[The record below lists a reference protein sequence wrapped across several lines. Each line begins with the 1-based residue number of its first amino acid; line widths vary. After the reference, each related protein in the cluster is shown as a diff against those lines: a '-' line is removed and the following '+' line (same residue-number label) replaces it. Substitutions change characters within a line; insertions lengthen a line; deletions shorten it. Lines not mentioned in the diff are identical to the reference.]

1 MSARSIF
8 ILFAGLLLT
17 ACATTTE
24 KPRPASQIAVEE
36 NVGFTITEA
45 SPVPAAE
52 RVEYSQAIAQLEE
65 GNLDRGITMLTRVA
79 EAAPDAAAPQIDLGI
94 AQNEAG
100 NLEAAEKHLLEA
112 IELNPAHPVAYNELG
127 IVYRKTGRFQE
138 ARAAYEKALTIFPG
152 YHYARRNLGVLCDL
166 YLGDL
171 ECALDAYTAYM
182 ATVPADPET
191 TMWIADIRNRLG
203 VQE

>member
-1 MSARSIF
+1 MIVRSTLL
-8 ILFAGLLLT
+8 ILAGLLLT

-24 KPRPASQIAVEE
+24 KPRPTSRVDVQE

-45 SPVPAAE
+45 SPVPDRE
-52 RVEYSQAIAQLEE
+52 RLDYSQAIAQLED
-65 GNLDRGITMLTRVA
+65 GNHAQGIALLIEVA
-79 EAAPDAAAPQIDLGI
+79 EAAPDAAAPRIDLGI
-94 AQNEAG
+94 AENEAG
-100 NLEAAEKHLLEA
+100 NLEAAEKHLLQA
-112 IELNPAHPVAYNELG
+112 LELSPDHPVAYNELG

-138 ARAAYEKALTIFPG
+138 ARQAYETALSIFPG

-171 ECALDAYTAYM
+171 ECALDAYNAYM
-182 ATVPADPET
+182 ATVPSDPEA

>member
-1 MSARSIF
+1 MTVRSTLL
-8 ILFAGLLLT
+8 ILIGLLLT

-24 KPRPASQIAVEE
+24 KPRPASRVDVQE
-36 NVGFTITEA
+36 NVGFTITEV
-45 SPVPAAE
+45 SPVPAAD
-52 RVEYSQAIAQLEE
+52 RVEYSQAIAQLED
-65 GNLDRGITMLTRVA
+65 GNHAQGIALLTQVA
-79 EAAPDAAAPQIDLGI
+79 EAAPDAAAPRIDLGI
-94 AQNEAG
+94 AENEAG
-100 NLEAAEKHLLEA
+100 NLEAAEQHLLSA
-112 IELNPAHPVAYNELG
+112 LELNPNHPVAYNELG

-138 ARAAYEKALTIFPG
+138 ARKAYETALSIFPG

-171 ECALDAYTAYM
+171 DCALEAYNAYM
-182 ATVPADPET
+182 ATVPADPEA

>member
-1 MSARSIF
+1 MIARSTLL
-8 ILFAGLLLT
+8 ILASLLLT

-24 KPRPASQIAVEE
+24 KPRQTSRIDVQED
-36 NVGFTITEA
+36 VGFTIIEA
-45 SPVPAAE
+45 SPVPDGE
-52 RVEYSQAIAQLEE
+52 RVDYSQAIAQLES
-65 GNLDRGITMLTRVA
+65 GSHARGIALLKQVA
-79 EAAPDAAAPQIDLGI
+79 EVAPDATGPWIDLGI
-94 AQNEAG
+94 AEREAG
-100 NLEAAEKHLLEA
+100 NLEAAEKYLLKA
-112 IELNPAHPVAYNELG
+112 VELNPNHPVAHNELG

-138 ARAAYEKALTIFPG
+138 ARKAYETALSIFPG

-171 ECALDAYTAYM
+171 ECALDAYSAYM
-182 ATVPADPET
+182 ATVPADPEA